1 MRIAVAGFQHE
12 TNTFGTDI
20 TEAEAFVAPSGWPR
34 QLRGNELLTELP
46 GTSVATAGALD
57 RLAKSDATIVPLFWT
72 IALPSGP
79 VRHSAYEAI
88 ASEILDRLAAA
99 LPVDGVF
106 LELHG
111 AMATTEDGD
120 AEGDFLTRVRA
131 LVGPDVPISVALDL
145 HCNLSARMVEAAD
158 ALCAYLTYP
167 HIDMAD
173 TGVRAIQTL
182 LDLCDGAP
190 RPAKA
195 FRQLPYL
202 LPLVA
207 QATGA
212 DPVARLYAAAARTC
226 GRVMLTMGFPLAD
239 VADAGPAIA
248 TFAPSQPEAAALA
261 DEMLDGWLAAE
272 AEFNARLYAPDEA
285 VARAKAAKSP
295 LGPVVIADVQDNPGG
310 GGSNDTTGL
319 LRALIDGGAEGALL
333 VHIAD
338 PEALSAAQSAG
349 EGATLSTGVGG
360 KTDPET
366 GAPVPG
372 PWTVLA
378 LRDGNFTGEG
388 PMYGGAAIR
397 MGPVALL
404 EHNGV
409 RVIVAGQ
416 RMQASEPGLIRHL
429 GLSPEDLPI
438 LCVKSSVHFRGAYQD
453 MAADILLAAAPG
465 LVQMDLASLTYRN
478 SRRRP
483 AGANQNQKLNQ
494 QET

>member
-12 TNTFGTDI
+12 TNTFGGDI
-20 TEAEAFVAPSGWPR
+20 TEGEAFVAPSGWPR
-34 QLRGNELLTELP
+34 QMRGDDLLTELP
-46 GTSVATAGALD
+46 GTSVATAGALAQ
-57 RLAKSDATIVPLFWT
+57 LAEAGGTPVPLFWT

-88 ASEILDRLAAA
+88 ASEILARLEEV

-131 LVGPDVPISVALDL
+131 LVGPDIPVSVALDL

-158 ALCAYLTYP
+158 TLSAYLTYP
-167 HIDMAD
+167 HIDMAQ
-173 TGVRAIQTL
+173 TGARAMARLI
-182 LDLCDGAP
+182 DLCNGAP

-195 FRQLPYL
+195 FRQPPYL

-207 QATGA
+207 QGTGSE
-212 DPVARLYAAAARTC
+212 PVSGLYAAADAAPGQVT
-226 GRVMLTMGFPLAD
+226 LAMGFPLAD
-239 VADAGPAIA
+239 VADAGPAFA
-248 TFAPSQPEAAALA
+248 TYADSQADADALA
-261 DEMLDGWLAAE
+261 DQTLAAWLAAE
-272 AEFNARLYAPDEA
+272 PEFNAQLFPPDDA
-285 VARAKAAKSP
+285 VARAVAALSP
-295 LGPVVIADVQDNPGG
+295 TGPVVIADVQDNPGG

-319 LRALIDGGAEGALL
+319 LRALVDAGAEGALM

-338 PEALSAAQSAG
+338 AKAVQAAKDAG
-349 EGATLSTGVGG
+349 EGASLTIGLGG
-360 KTDPET
+360 QTDPAT
-366 GAPVPG
+366 GAPVDG

-388 PMYGGAAIR
+388 PMYGGAAIK

-404 EHNGV
+404 EQNGV

-416 RMQASEPGLIRHL
+416 RMQASEPGLIRHV
-429 GLSPEDLPI
+429 GLDPQTVPI
-438 LCVKSSVHFRGAYQD
+438 LCVKSSVHFRGAYQE
-453 MAADILLAAAPG
+453 MAADIILAAAPG
-465 LVQMDLASLTYRN
+465 RVQMDLASLDYRN

-483 AGANQNQKLNQ
+483 AGAFP
-494 QET
+494 T